1 MIPRSRRRLFGLYV
15 LTVAAVV
22 VLGGRLWYLQVLDTT
37 QYKALAAGEPDQ
49 ADRGA
54 RGARHDHRRHRH
66 AVGAQRD
73 RDGRLGQHAGPVP
86 AHHRRRRG
94 RAQEAGAA
102 APPVGQDAGREGQ
115 ALHPRRSPA
124 VLDRVA
130 VPAGPGRGARQRRDR
145 AADHGGAEG
154 LHRRHRVAPAGDR
167 LPDAGRRQPGP
178 GARLPAADHPVGD
191 GGRPHTG
198 DRLRRRRPGR
208 PGRPRGAVQHRA
220 DRQARQP
227 DRLRERGRRRAQHRR
242 RHLRADRR
250 HARHLDQRQ
259 GPGGRPAGT

>member
-15 LTVAAVV
+15 LTLAAVV

-37 QYKALAAGEPDQ
+37 QYKALAQ
-49 ADRGA
+49 VNQTRQI
-54 RGARHDHRRHRH
+54 
-66 AVGAQRD
+66 V
-73 RDGRLGQHAGPVP
+73 VP
-86 AHHRRRRG
+86 AVRGGITDDTGTPFVRNETEMVVSVNMLDLSQQHHRQRRG

-102 APPVGQDAGREGQ
+102 AAPVGQDAEREGQ

-130 VPAGPGRGARQRRDR
+130 VPAGPGGGERQRRDR

-167 LPDAGRRQPGP
+167 LSDAGRRQPGP

-191 GGRPHTG
+191 GGRPHTR

-208 PGRPRGAVQHRA
+208 PGRPRGPVQHRA
-220 DRQARQP
+220 DRQAR
-227 DRLRERGRRRAQHRR
+227 D
-242 RHLRADRR
+242 
-250 HARHLDQRQ
+250 ARSS
-259 GPGGRPAGT
+259 P